1 MRISIAFDGST
12 RPSDALAIAQEA
24 DRVGLD
30 GVWNAEHL
38 GLHDAVVPAA
48 LQLSHTERIEV
59 GLVGLN
65 ADSRNPGLLAMEV
78 SSLCQIGPGRVA
90 LQVGSG
96 SAELALSIGISRTVG
111 TMHVVER
118 FMASLR
124 RLLAGER
131 VHETSDAFAL
141 DGFALQSH
149 GAVPLLQL
157 MAMGPRMLRLAA
169 EQADGVSL
177 SAGLPLSALTRSI
190 GTVEQHLVV
199 AGRNRRR
206 FRITA
211 IVIVGYDP
219 VDHAAALRRAAR
231 SLAFS
236 PLEMLHEL
244 EPSLVLPDPDRIST
258 LLAAG
263 DAKAAGD
270 LFEPETVE
278 ALAFVATR
286 STLASRLNAFEGLGI
301 DELAL
306 MLNGSP
312 KRNLHLVSDLG
323 VARNELNPTSD
334 NEGAVHVR

>member
-12 RPSDALAIAQEA
+12 RPSDALVIAQEA

-30 GVWNAEHL
+30 AVWNAEHL

-48 LQLSHTERIEV
+48 LQLSHTDRIEV

-78 SSLCQIGPGRVA
+78 SSLSQIGPGRVA
-90 LQVGSG
+90 LQIGSG
-96 SAELALSIGISRTVG
+96 SAELALSIGITRTVG
-111 TMHVVER
+111 TMDVVER

-141 DGFALQSH
+141 DGFTLQSH
-149 GAVPLLQL
+149 GAMPLVQL
-157 MAMGPRMLRLAA
+157 MAMGPRMLQLAA

-177 SAGLPLSALTRSI
+177 SAGIPPAVISRSI
-190 GTVEQHLVV
+190 DRVERHLTA

-211 IVIVGYDP
+211 IAIVGYDP
-219 VDHAAALRRAAR
+219 VDRDAALRRAAR
-231 SLAFS
+231 SLVFS
-236 PLEMLHEL
+236 PLD
-244 EPSLVLPDPDRIST
+244 SLARLDPTLTLPDADEVAAV
-258 LLAAG
+258 LAAKG
-263 DAKAAGD
+263 AGAAGE
-270 LFEPETVE
+270 LFARETV
-278 ALAFVATR
+278 ASLAFVATR
-286 STLASRLNAFEGLGI
+286 ETLAERLDDFAELGV

-312 KRNLHLVSDLG
+312 KRNLALVTDLG
-323 VARNELNPTSD
+323 QARDEHMTND
-334 NEGAVHVR
+334 NEGAMHVR